1 LTAVPG
7 PLPSPFGPTDD
18 GVRVSLRVQP
28 RARRN
33 QVDGLAAM
41 PDGGV
46 ALKVAVTA
54 PPEDGKA
61 NAAVIVLLAKA
72 WGLPKSAF
80 AVVAGAADRRKIIHL
95 QGDPA
100 RLMQALDPW
109 LEDLRTSA

>member
-1 LTAVPG
+1 MPG
-7 PLPSPFGPTDD
+7 APPLPFISAGD
-18 GVRVSLRVQP
+18 GVRVRLRVQP

-33 QVDGLAAM
+33 QIGGLVAEA
-41 PDGGV
+41 DGGV

-54 PPEDGKA
+54 APEGGKA
-61 NAAVIVLLAKA
+61 NAAVIALLAKA
-72 WGLPKSAF
+72 WSRPKSAF
-80 AVVAGAADRRKIIHL
+80 TVVAGAADRRKIIHL

>member
-1 LTAVPG
+1 MIMSALP
-7 PLPSPFGPTDD
+7 PSPFSPAGD
-18 GVRVSLRVQP
+18 GVRLRLRVQP

-33 QVDGLAAM
+33 RVDGLVSEA
-41 PDGGV
+41 DGGV

-54 PPEDGKA
+54 APEDGKA
-61 NAAVIVLLAKA
+61 NAAVIALLAKA

-100 RLMQALDPW
+100 RLMQALEPW
-109 LEDLRTSA
+109 LEDLRTST